1 MKRIVES
8 TFFFILIVILALVS
22 YFLRDY
28 ARIFAVFNY
37 IFKFGFVVYI
47 AGIVLLIFIDKNSPS
62 ATISWLLVM
71 YFMPYVGLAFY
82 IFMGRNF
89 INKRR
94 IKDYEKKYYSINSQ
108 DKFSS
113 KISELIYHK
122 ERSPVCKNNKVEV
135 INSGTIKFEKLIED
149 IRKAKSH
156 IHMEYYIFRDD
167 FLGKQI
173 VEELLLKVSKGVD
186 VRVLVDDVG
195 SWQMKKKTYT
205 MMREGGIEIEFFS
218 PVFFPILT
226 RELNYRNHRKI
237 VVIDNIISYIGGIN
251 IGDEYLGL
259 SKKFGNWVDTHLR
272 IEGVAS
278 NYLQLVF
285 LNDWMAK
292 TGKEINVDDYYKE
305 YSGEGESE
313 IQIVTSGPD
322 EDSDLI
328 RDSYLSIFNN
338 ANDKIWITTPYFVP
352 DDCIMNALKLA
363 SSSGIDVR
371 IILPEKKDHFWV
383 YWATRDN
390 IQELLENGIRVYLY
404 RDGFIHK
411 KTILT
416 DKEASVGTANM
427 DIRSF
432 TINYE
437 VNAVIYD
444 WSTRNVLQEHFVQDL
459 KKCTEITYESYKER
473 SIFVKIIESV
483 ARLTAPLQ

>member
-1 MKRIVES
+1 MKRIIGS
-8 TFFFILIVILALVS
+8 TFFFILIVVMALVS

-37 IFKFGFVVYI
+37 IFRFGFIVYI
-47 AGIVLLIFIDKNSPS
+47 IGIVLLIFIDKNSPS

-89 INKRR
+89 ISKRR
-94 IKDYEKKYYSINSQ
+94 IKDYEKKYYNINSK
-108 DKFSS
+108 DEFSS
-113 KISELIYHK
+113 KISELIYYK
-122 ERSPVCKNNKVEV
+122 DKLPVCKNNKVEV
-135 INSGTIKFEKLIED
+135 INSGSVKFEKFIED

-167 FLGKQI
+167 LLGKQI
-173 VEELLLKVSKGVD
+173 IEELLTKVREGVD
-186 VRVLVDDVG
+186 VKILVDDVG

-205 MMREGGIEIEFFS
+205 MMRKNGIEIEFFS

-237 VVIDNIISYIGGIN
+237 VVIDNLISYVGGIN

-272 IEGVAS
+272 IEGEAS
-278 NYLQLVF
+278 NYLQLIF

-292 TGKEINVDDYYKE
+292 TGQEIDVNEFYVDYTG
-305 YSGEGESE
+305 SGESE
-313 IQIVTSGPD
+313 IQIVSSGPD
-322 EDSDLI
+322 EDYDLI
-328 RDSYLSIFNN
+328 RDVYVAMFNN
-338 ANDKIWITTPYFVP
+338 ATDKIWITTPYFVP
-352 DDCIMNALKLA
+352 DECIMNALKLA
-363 SSSGIDVR
+363 SNSGIDVR
-371 IILPEKKDHFWV
+371 VIVPEKKDHFWV

-390 IQELLENGIRVYLY
+390 IQELLENGVKVYLY
-404 RDGFIHK
+404 TDGFIHK

-416 DKEASVGTANM
+416 DREASVGTANM

-444 WSTRNVLQEHFVQDL
+444 KPTRDVLEEHFVKDL
-459 KKCTEITYESYKER
+459 EKCREIDYDSYNSR
-473 SIFVKIIESV
+473 SIFVKALEAI